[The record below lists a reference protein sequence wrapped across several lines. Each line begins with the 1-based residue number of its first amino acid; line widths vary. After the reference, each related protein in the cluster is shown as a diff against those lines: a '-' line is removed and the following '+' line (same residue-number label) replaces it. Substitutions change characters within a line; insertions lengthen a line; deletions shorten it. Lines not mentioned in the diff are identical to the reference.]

1 MQEYRVSNPELIA
14 GLEARGAKVS
24 PVPVYRW
31 ALSEDTGPLRS
42 ALEEMLAGRVDMA
55 LLLTRRKWIICSKLR
70 PQGSRSEIAP
80 SHVEGMAKRLG
91 IDPTTLRLWE
101 SGRRRPSSRSL
112 AIIEAFFASHS
123 GSVL

>member
-55 LLLTRRKWIICSKLR
+55 LFTNATQVDHLFKIAAAGVQIRDCAKPCRGHGQATRDR
-70 PQGSRSEIAP
+70 PNHPAP
-80 SHVEGMAKRLG
+80 VGEWKEAAIQQILG
-91 IDPTTLRLWE
+91 DY
-101 SGRRRPSSRSL
+101 
-112 AIIEAFFASHS
+112 
-123 GSVL
+123 